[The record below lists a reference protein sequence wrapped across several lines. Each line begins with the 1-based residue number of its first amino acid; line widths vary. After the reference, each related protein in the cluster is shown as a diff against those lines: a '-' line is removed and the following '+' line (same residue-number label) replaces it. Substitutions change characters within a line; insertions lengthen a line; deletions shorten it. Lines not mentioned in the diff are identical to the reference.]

1 MAVTRSAGRFDA
13 FRALSE
19 RRGKAGE
26 QLIGGLA
33 RARRVTAVRVVG
45 S

>member
-1 MAVTRSAGRFDA
+1 MAVTRSAGRCDA

-26 QLIGGLA
+26 RLVGRSA
-33 RARRVTAVRVVG
+33 RARRVTAVRVAG